1 MKYPLWNCGGP
12 VTQRGPLWQL
22 ECELL
27 PIVQGPSKKMGP
39 NRLKNVLMVEKNAT
53 PILNNL
59 PLRYK
64 IKEIYNFNDDKIL
77 CNLLQEK
84 KQAEVSFPTLFKCV
98 SSSIMN

>member
-1 MKYPLWNCGGP
+1 MKHPLWNCGGP

-64 IKEIYNFNDDKIL
+64 IKEI
-77 CNLLQEK
+77 CTSTAGQ
-84 KQAEVSFPTLFKCV
+84 TLDF
-98 SSSIMN
+98 ITDP

>member
-39 NRLKNVLMVEKNAT
+39 NRLKNVLMVEIDAT

-59 PLRYK
+59 PVKYK
-64 IKEIYNFNDDKIL
+64 LKKYIL
-77 CNLLQEK
+77 
-84 KQAEVSFPTLFKCV
+84 
-98 SSSIMN
+98 

>member
-39 NRLKNVLMVEKNAT
+39 NRLKNVLIVEIDAT

-59 PLRYK
+59 PLRCK
-64 IKEIYNFNDDKIL
+64 IKEIYNFIEVGFTWSVNM
-77 CNLLQEK
+77 NSELLMLNGNWWNGM
-84 KQAEVSFPTLFKCV
+84 T
-98 SSSIMN
+98 

>member
-39 NRLKNVLMVEKNAT
+39 NRLKNVLMVGKYAT

-59 PLRYK
+59 PEDTKLKKYTELGRIQELRTM
-64 IKEIYNFNDDKIL
+64 IKFIY
-77 CNLLQEK
+77 
-84 KQAEVSFPTLFKCV
+84 S
-98 SSSIMN
+98 

>member
-1 MKYPLWNCGGP
+1 MQTRDVCAQKMPKNANIILYVLVFLFTYYLKYPLWNCGGP

-39 NRLKNVLMVEKNAT
+39 NRLKNVLMVGKYAT

-59 PLRYK
+59 P
-64 IKEIYNFNDDKIL
+64 
-77 CNLLQEK
+77 Q
-84 KQAEVSFPTLFKCV
+84 
-98 SSSIMN
+98 